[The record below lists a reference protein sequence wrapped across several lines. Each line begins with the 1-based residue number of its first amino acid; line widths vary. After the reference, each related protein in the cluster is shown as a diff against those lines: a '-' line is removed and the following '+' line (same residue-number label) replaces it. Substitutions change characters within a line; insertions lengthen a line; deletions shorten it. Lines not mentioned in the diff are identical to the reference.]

1 MLKLSQPNIDEEAI
15 AAVAAVLRSGQLV
28 HGSEGD
34 AFERELARY
43 LGCAEVVLVSSGAA
57 ALHVALLALDIG
69 PGDAVIVPD
78 FTFPATAN
86 VVAMVGAKPVIV
98 DVDPNTYTLS
108 IEKLE
113 LAIKSWKGPERLRA
127 VMPVHEFGCPA
138 EMDAIQRIAKTHGLF
153 IVEDA
158 ACALGALY
166 KGVKVGTLGD
176 IGCFSFHPRKTLTT
190 GEGGALA
197 TNDAGLAARIRR
209 LRNHGMERQGQEIRF
224 VEPATNYRLTNFQ
237 AALGKRQLPHLDG
250 WIKARQALARSYL
263 SALEPLR
270 AVGHLD
276 VPHMEEGHSW
286 QTFMIILKG
295 WHTRGE
301 VVEALKTRG
310 IETNLGAQSL
320 SVIGIYGSGIASDG
334 VGPELYSRGLALPF
348 CEQYDDRVVAD
359 VVTALGQVLGA

>member
-1 MLKLSQPNIDEEAI
+1 MLKLSQPHIDEEAI
-15 AAVAAVLRSGQLV
+15 AAVADVLRSGQLV
-28 HGSEGD
+28 HGPEGE
-34 AFERELARY
+34 AFEKELAGY
-43 LGCAEVVLVSSGAA
+43 LGCADVLLVSSGTA

-69 PGDAVIVPD
+69 AGDAVVVPD

-86 VVAMVGAKPVIV
+86 VVAMVGAQPVIV
-98 DVDPNTYTLS
+98 DVDPGTYTLS
-108 IEKLE
+108 VEKFE
-113 LAIKSWKGPERLRA
+113 AVVKAWRGPQRLKA

-138 EMDAIQRIAKTHGLF
+138 DMDEIRRIAKAHGLA

-158 ACALGALY
+158 ACALGARY
-166 KGVKVGTLGD
+166 KGTKVGVLGD

-197 TNDAGLAARIRR
+197 TDDAALAARIRR
-209 LRNHGMERQGQEIRF
+209 LRNHGMERQGQELRF

-250 WIKARQALARSYL
+250 WIQARQALARNYL
-263 SALEPLR
+263 GALEPLR
-270 AVGHLD
+270 AAGHLD
-276 VPHMEEGHSW
+276 VPLMEDGHSW
-286 QTFMIILKG
+286 QTFMITLKG
-295 WHTRGE
+295 QHTRAA

-320 SVIGIYGSGIASDG
+320 SAIGIYGAGVASDG
-334 VGPELYSRGLALPF
+334 VGRELYSRGLALPF

-359 VVTALGQVLGA
+359 VVAALGQVLGA